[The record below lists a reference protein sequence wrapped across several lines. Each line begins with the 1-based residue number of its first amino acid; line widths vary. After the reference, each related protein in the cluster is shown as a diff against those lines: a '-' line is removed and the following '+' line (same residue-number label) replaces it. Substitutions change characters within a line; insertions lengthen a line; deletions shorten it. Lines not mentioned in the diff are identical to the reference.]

1 MSIRPETRPSV
12 NGQAVSDADYRRI
25 SELLFREASLL
36 SCHDYSTWLTL
47 LSPDIDYRMPLQTF
61 QHRNQRRDYGKDPA
75 WLDETYDS
83 LKIRAEQLNNAASN
97 SESIPSFIRYFVTNI
112 LIEKTDAGFAVSS
125 QVLLIRVRANN
136 PAPFFLSAQRSDLWV
151 QGGDQLQLTNR
162 GIHLDMPQI
171 DSPTIA
177 FFM

>member
-1 MSIRPETRPSV
+1 MSIRPETRPGS
-12 NGQAVSDADYRRI
+12 NGQPVSDEDYRRI

-75 WLDETYDS
+75 WLDETHDS
-83 LKIRAEQLNNAASN
+83 LEIRANQLNAAVSN
-97 SESIPSFIRYFVTNI
+97 SEAVSSFMRYFVTNI
-112 LIEKTDAGFAVSS
+112 LIEKIDAGFAVSS

-136 PAPFFLSAQRSDLWV
+136 PAPFFLSAQRSDIW
-151 QGGDQLQLTNR
+151 GESGDELLLMDR
-162 GIHLDMPQI
+162 EIHLDMPHI
-171 DSPTIA
+171 DSPTVA